1 MYGVSAHKHYGSCR
15 KESISDVLFTEM
27 YHAVGT
33 GGKEMCEN
41 KIRPEE
47 LMGGVC
53 DECKGV
59 ISEWHIIVQR
69 YNKFTRNFC
78 SPDCFVKAGI
88 IEENLDEMPRGQ

>member
-1 MYGVSAHKHYGSCR
+1 MYQ
-15 KESISDVLFTEM
+15 
-27 YHAVGT
+27 AVGR
-33 GGKEMCEN
+33 GGKGMCKE